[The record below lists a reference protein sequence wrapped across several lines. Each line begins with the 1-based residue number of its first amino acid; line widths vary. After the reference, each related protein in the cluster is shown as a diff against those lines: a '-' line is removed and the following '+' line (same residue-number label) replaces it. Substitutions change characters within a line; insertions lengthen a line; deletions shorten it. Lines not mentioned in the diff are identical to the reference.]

1 MAKCQ
6 KRTHQF
12 THYYN
17 YVELSLA
24 ICAESV
30 LAESHFDGTAPFS
43 IFNFNLQSLHHPFSD
58 GFEAEILRADVFG
71 SNPETFCGIISRT
84 EGGDIGHLASEK
96 HVERRDDHA

>member
-6 KRTHQF
+6 KRTHLF
-12 THYYN
+12 THYYK

-43 IFNFNLQSLHHPFSD
+43 IFNFQFS
-58 GFEAEILRADVFG
+58 
-71 SNPETFCGIISRT
+71 ISSSP
-84 EGGDIGHLASEK
+84 LF
-96 HVERRDDHA
+96 